1 VPTVYLLAP
10 IEVTGTRARATAPPV
25 ATIVVDPVT
34 IQTTPAENSYDLIRR
49 TAGLEVHDQGQGPGF
64 SSNVV
69 LRGFTADH
77 SSDVLLTID
86 GVPQNLPVHGHVEG
100 YADWTP
106 LFAGAVSSLR
116 VIHGPSSPLHGDF
129 SIAGAVEVYTQPDAD
144 GWAGNLTANGF
155 GDLSGWVTAGRR
167 SESGGALAGLDLRRT
182 EGWRDHSEKDI
193 GNVLFRGW
201 RSAGQGRIEGGLALH
216 AARWDSPG
224 FLSLTQFG
232 QGDFEGAADQT
243 DGGNQSRIVA
253 HGRYATPIGPSRF
266 LQWMGWGLVSDLD
279 LFLTT
284 PGHEDAFGNLYQSSE
299 SDRRWGAGTEAEVSW
314 LPSSHEVTVGVS
326 LRTDRSEYDKNRT
339 LRRSRID
346 GEVAVDAEH
355 TAAGLYLRWRK
366 TVMDRL
372 GLDLGARVDHLR
384 YRSFNRLGLEEE
396 AVAASL
402 APAGAG
408 TRVGDIII
416 LEPGP
421 AVFHII
427 GDQGP
432 VGEWVRGDQ
441 TIVSPKL
448 GARFSLTDRVTLTA
462 SSSRGFRSAVGVL
475 GDPDRPPFLAWAQEV
490 GVEFAQPGLDAHL
503 SLFRTDVTNE
513 RTQDPITLAISSAGS
528 SVRQGMEATLSVEA
542 GRGIVLSGRGTY
554 TDAQLS
560 GRYADAHHDHGDDG
574 SAPPETPS
582 EGEAGGQRVPGI
594 AKYLG
599 SLSASFPLMR
609 DIEGRI
615 DWRVTGGYVPI
626 GEPDALTDAFSVLD
640 FGVSVPLREG
650 LFAELE
656 VRNVL
661 DEAYAEMRSSGYVN
675 PGAPRSIGLGFHYQG
690 N

>member
-1 VPTVYLLAP
+1 
-10 IEVTGTRARATAPPV
+10 
-25 ATIVVDPVT
+25 
-34 IQTTPAENSYDLIRR
+34 
-49 TAGLEVHDQGQGPGF
+49 
-64 SSNVV
+64 
-69 LRGFTADH
+69 
-77 SSDVLLTID
+77 
-86 GVPQNLPVHGHVEG
+86 
-100 YADWTP
+100 
-106 LFAGAVSSLR
+106 
-116 VIHGPSSPLHGDF
+116 
-129 SIAGAVEVYTQPDAD
+129 
-144 GWAGNLTANGF
+144 LTANGF

-167 SESGGALAGLDLRRT
+167 SEGGGALAGLDLRRA
-182 EGWRDHSEKDI
+182 EGWRDHSERDI
-193 GNVLFRGW
+193 GNVLLRGW

-216 AARWDSPG
+216 SARWDSPG
-224 FLSLTQFG
+224 FLSLAEFG
-232 QGDFEGAADQT
+232 QGDFESAADQT
-243 DGGNQSRIVA
+243 DGGNQSRVVA
-253 HGRYATPIGPSRF
+253 HGRYATPIGPRRF
-266 LQWMGWGLVSDLD
+266 LQLMGWGLVSDLD

-299 SDRRWGAGTEAEVSW
+299 SDRRWGAGTEAELSW
-314 LPSSHEVTVGVS
+314 MPSSHEVTVGVS

-339 LRRSRID
+339 LRRSPID

-355 TAAGLYLRWRK
+355 TAAGLYVRWRK
-366 TVMDRL
+366 TIMDRL

-384 YRSFNRLGLEEE
+384 YRSFNRLGLEELEGPE
-396 AVAASL
+396 AAASM

-475 GDPDRPPFLAWAQEV
+475 GDPDRPPFLAWAQEL
-490 GVEFAQPGLDAHL
+490 GIEYATPRLDSRL

-513 RTQDPITLAISSAGS
+513 RIQDPITLAISSAGS
-528 SVRQGMEATLSVEA
+528 SVRQGVEVDVDVEA

-554 TDAQLS
+554 TDARLS

-574 SAPPETPS
+574 STPDATPPEEET
-582 EGEAGGQRVPGI
+582 GGQRVPGI
-594 AKYLG
+594 ARFLG
-599 SLSASFPLMR
+599 SLSASFPVVR
-609 DIEGRI
+609 DIEGRLG
-615 DWRVTGGYVPI
+615 WRVTGGYVPI
-626 GEPDALTDAFSVLD
+626 GESDARTDAFSVLD
-640 FGVSVPLREG
+640 LGVSIPLREG

-675 PGAPRSIGLGFHYQG
+675 PGAPRSISLGFHYQG